1 MEQNTL
7 WQLARHSSAPCRLV
21 IYLSIAILV
30 LSGCGVSS
38 GEHAETPVRASSSP
52 SEADLAERV
61 PSISEPALRTAV
73 LLIDM
78 QEDFWSPQIEHL
90 HPAMQKSVEEL
101 LRTSRHDG
109 LEVAHIRSKMSP
121 YPAARPKSYQLV
133 FPHSIPC
140 TEGTEGAHPL
150 DFAKEQGNERI
161 FYKNVLDGFQS
172 GELHRYL
179 QSKGIGHL
187 VIAGLTTEVC
197 VLNTAFSAMNHGY
210 AVTIIDECCASND
223 PVAQQLVLHSY
234 DRFIFTRIRLQQ
246 FNSYRQQIEQRL
258 RKLYSS

>member
-1 MEQNTL
+1 MEQTTL
-7 WQLARHSSAPCRLV
+7 WLHAKKFSARYRLA
-21 IYLSIAILV
+21 IYLSMLILT
-30 LSGCGVSS
+30 LNGCGVSS
-38 GEHAETPVRASSSP
+38 GEHTHPPVHPASSP
-52 SEADLAERV
+52 AEADLAERV

-78 QEDFWSPQIEHL
+78 QEDFWSPQIENL
-90 HPAMQKSVEEL
+90 HPAMQNSVEEL

-140 TEGTEGAHPL
+140 TEGTAGAQPL
-150 DFAKEQGNERI
+150 AFAKEQGDERI

-223 PVAQQLVLHSY
+223 PTAHQLILHSY

-246 FNSYRQQIEQRL
+246 FNSYRQQIERRL
-258 RKLYSS
+258 RELYSS